1 MNSTNDKLLAD
12 LEEEDTDQPVTKPS
26 AKSAK
31 KSNAEVEEAYQN
43 ISFRVIYQANNF
55 FLPQIRDLINGKEV
69 LNLRPEY
76 QRRLRWSVKKK
87 SLLIES
93 LLLNVPVP
101 PIFLFESDLARYE
114 VMDGQQRLN
123 AIHDYMENNFDL
135 TGLERLDFL
144 NGRDYKS
151 LPPKLI
157 RGLERSSLSA
167 IVLLQETKSDK
178 SDPFVVRRHVF
189 ERLNTG
195 GEKLNPQ
202 EIRNSIYRGPFNN
215 LIVQLARNN
224 HFCNAFG
231 IPRYTETDENEYYE
245 NPDRQKNTLYKRMND
260 CQLVLRFF
268 ALQDDKFIKGSMHS
282 ILESCMGRSDEKTA
296 SDLANDRAA
305 FASITAACDEIFEG
319 APFLLPKDEKGNRR
333 ISVAL
338 FDSLMVGLYRRLDHI
353 SAIKKNKDRL
363 RKDIDNAVAS
373 NTSLFTGKANTAQSV
388 RDRIHEIVKII
399 DAAL

>member
-1 MNSTNDKLLAD
+1 MTSSSDDLLDD
-12 LEEEDTDQPVTKPS
+12 LIEDEAETTQSKAS
-26 AKSAK
+26 K
-31 KSNAEVEEAYQN
+31 KSDAEVEAAYQN

-55 FLPQIRDLINGKEV
+55 FLPQIRDLINGREV
-69 LNLRPEY
+69 INLRPEY
-76 QRRLRWSVKKK
+76 QRRLRWSPKKK

-93 LLLNVPVP
+93 LLLNIPIP

-123 AIHDYMENNFDL
+123 AIHDYLENGFSL
-135 TGLERLDFL
+135 VGLERLDFL
-144 NGRDYKS
+144 NGRRYKS

-202 EIRNSIYRGPFNN
+202 EIRNSIYRGNFNN
-215 LIVQLARNN
+215 LTVRLARNEQ
-224 HFCNAFG
+224 FCRIFG
-231 IPRYTETDENEYYE
+231 IPLYTETDENEYYE

-268 ALQDDKFIKGSMHS
+268 ALQDDSNIRGSMHS
-282 ILESCMGRSDEKTA
+282 ILENCMRRNSDRSQI
-296 SDLANDRAA
+296 DLDKDALDFERAIRVCHDL
-305 FASITAACDEIFEG
+305 FDG
-319 APFLLPKDEKGNRR
+319 QPFLLPADEKGHRR

-338 FDSLMVGLYRRLDHI
+338 YDALMVAFYRRADSNAAVLAKAKVI
-353 SAIKKNKDRL
+353 
-363 RKDIDNAVAS
+363 RKEIDSAVAM
-373 NTSLFTGKANTAQSV
+373 NTALFTGKANTSQSIK
-388 RDRIHEIVKII
+388 DRIQSIVKIL
-399 DAAL
+399 DQTL